1 MDELRSK
8 HKSLHNAAHHIALEC
23 INPQSHSPYHVH
35 PYPSPVRLQHAFQ
48 SQNSPKMFHPK
59 GLKPHIDGR
68 AYSTPNDSPI
78 LGRAL
83 CLTPRGSPL
92 PGRVS
97 HLSDKFQD
105 SLTLASDTDALVAKI
120 STMFPTVSETHI
132 KILLKKYYNRE
143 AVVISAL
150 QVEKH
155 PITTPGPLTMSP
167 MAARMQKGAMGVY
180 SALQLAKG
188 VSGSIHS
195 AHFTPLTGTPQGSPS
210 LLRPASGAS
219 SHYGARS
226 TSSQPTRHQSP
237 KMKLKYLKSVF
248 PKAEETLIL
257 DVLANKDNNVQKASE
272 ELLTMGFTK
281 KAKTLILDVLANKD
295 NNVQK
300 ASEALLTM
308 GFTKKAKTL
317 ILDVLANKD
326 NNVQKASEELLTMGF
341 TKKAKTL
348 ILDVLA
354 NKDNNVQKASE
365 ALLTMGFTKKAKTL
379 ILDVLANKDNNVQ
392 KASEELL
399 TMGFTKKAKTLI
411 LVVLANKDN
420 NVQKASEELLTMG
433 FTKKAK
439 TLILDVLANKDN
451 NVQKASEELLTMGF
465 TKKAKETLILDV
477 LANKDNNVQKASEEL
492 LTMGFTKKAK
502 TLILDVLANK
512 DNNVQKASEELLTMG
527 FTKKATFSHYPI
539 RYRMSEETLILDV
552 LANKDNNVQKAS
564 EELLTMGFTKKE
576 IVKKKEETPQP
587 VKKVVTIVKTA
598 EEKNELKKKLQK
610 KYSSVAERVISIAL
624 DSVDYNEER
633 AEQILAAVLTEE
645 PKIKTEPTT
654 PKRSRTP
661 EVKPPG
667 ISVVGG
673 IFIEDS
679 FRCVD
684 GTIAVGRACV
694 VGGTIA
700 VNENVASVRQT
711 AQPAVTQLSSVG
723 EVIHHN
729 KQHTLHLYRN
739 ETASIHDTLDVLD
752 DVVTSWPILKT
763 SVADTKYKSQ
773 YTVAGAGPN
782 PVLRRGPKDNLL
794 LEDYMAWKGPNPD
807 LRKGPCVRPSGPEPR
822 ERGFSLARGPAEL
835 ASGPAGLNKGSIYQK
850 MNKKTAKM

>member
-48 SQNSPKMFHPK
+48 NQNSPKMFHPK

-120 STMFPTVSETHI
+120 SAMFPTVSETHI

-195 AHFTPLTGTPQGSPS
+195 AHFTPLSGTPQGSPS

-281 KAKTLILDVLANKD
+281 KASL
-295 NNVQK
+295 
-300 ASEALLTM
+300 
-308 GFTKKAKTL
+308 
-317 ILDVLANKD
+317 
-326 NNVQKASEELLTMGF
+326 
-341 TKKAKTL
+341 
-348 ILDVLA
+348 
-354 NKDNNVQKASE
+354 
-365 ALLTMGFTKKAKTL
+365 
-379 ILDVLANKDNNVQ
+379 
-392 KASEELL
+392 
-399 TMGFTKKAKTLI
+399 
-411 LVVLANKDN
+411 
-420 NVQKASEELLTMG
+420 
-433 FTKKAK
+433 
-439 TLILDVLANKDN
+439 
-451 NVQKASEELLTMGF
+451 
-465 TKKAKETLILDV
+465 
-477 LANKDNNVQKASEEL
+477 
-492 LTMGFTKKAK
+492 
-502 TLILDVLANK
+502 
-512 DNNVQKASEELLTMG
+512 
-527 FTKKATFSHYPI
+527 SH
-539 RYRMSEETLILDV
+539 
-552 LANKDNNVQKAS
+552 
-564 EELLTMGFTKKE
+564 G

-610 KYSSVAERVISIAL
+610 KYSAVAERVISIAL
-624 DSVDYNEER
+624 ESVDYHEER

-645 PKIKTEPTT
+645 PKIKTEPMT
-654 PKRSRTP
+654 PKRPRTP
-661 EVKPPG
+661 EVKPGEERRAVLPCV
-667 ISVVGG
+667 ISVA
-673 IFIEDS
+673 
-679 FRCVD
+679 RL
-684 GTIAVGRACV
+684 
-694 VGGTIA
+694 
-700 VNENVASVRQT
+700 
-711 AQPAVTQLSSVG
+711 P
-723 EVIHHN
+723 
-729 KQHTLHLYRN
+729 N

-763 SVADTKYKSQ
+763 SVAETKYKSQ

-782 PVLRRGPKDNLL
+782 PALRRGPKDSLL

-807 LRKGPCVRPSGPEPR
+807 LRKGPRARPSGPEPR

-850 MNKKTAKM
+850 INKKTAKM